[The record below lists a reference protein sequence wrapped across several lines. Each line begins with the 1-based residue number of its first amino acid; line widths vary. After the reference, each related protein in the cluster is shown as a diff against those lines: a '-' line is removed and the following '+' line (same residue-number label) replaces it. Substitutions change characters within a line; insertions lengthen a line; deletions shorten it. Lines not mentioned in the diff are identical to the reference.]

1 MRGGFV
7 RSFVRVSHSRATA
20 GLEGAGEED
29 YGSVTDL
36 ATIVDT
42 ALVKAYVKT
51 KHADLT
57 ALLSLPN
64 RCHIKVTFHSAH
76 DTPITTHTTRHATP

>member
-1 MRGGFV
+1 
-7 RSFVRVSHSRATA
+7 VS
-20 GLEGAGEED
+20 EED

-64 RCHIKVTFHSAH
+64 RCHIKVH
-76 DTPITTHTTRHATP
+76 TTHTHSLSTESSHPYPVHASVGGWR